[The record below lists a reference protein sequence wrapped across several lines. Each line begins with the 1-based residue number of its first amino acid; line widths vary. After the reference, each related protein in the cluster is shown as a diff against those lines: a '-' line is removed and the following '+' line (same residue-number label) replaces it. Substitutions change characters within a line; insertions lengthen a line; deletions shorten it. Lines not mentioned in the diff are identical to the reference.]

1 MDNKGR
7 IYWITGQ
14 RGVGKTVLATKLKE
28 FLQTEKRNWRKD
40 VFLIDYSNS
49 SQLDEAHIISNFLLK
64 NDCDVV
70 VSLSDNCKQKR
81 DEFKSLVGDGIIEIY
96 LYSNRKKLKDLPK
109 VDGYEPPTENYYEV
123 DTTTDNST
131 QSFSK
136 LINYLKSID
145 KI

>member
-1 MDNKGR
+1 
-7 IYWITGQ
+7 
-14 RGVGKTVLATKLKE
+14 
-28 FLQTEKRNWRKD
+28 
-40 VFLIDYSNS
+40 
-49 SQLDEAHIISNFLLK
+49 LK